1 MIFQFEQDFVADW
14 RCIPMVVRYRLD
26 TCGIKLKLAHW
37 HALSLSQRQWLVDTL
52 CDTLESQKQYTLQL
66 QAWVMEQTGQPVGT
80 IAVEPVWLQ
89 DQVVPPDLAATITL
103 SQWQRL
109 TPLQR
114 FALIK
119 LSRPGHEHRNLPL
132 ALREFGLAK

>member
-1 MIFQFEQDFVADW
+1 
-14 RCIPMVVRYRLD
+14 
-26 TCGIKLKLAHW
+26 
-37 HALSLSQRQWLVDTL
+37 
-52 CDTLESQKQYTLQL
+52 
-66 QAWVMEQTGQPVGT
+66 MEQTGQPVGT

>member
-26 TCGIKLKLAHW
+26 TCGLKLKLAHW
-37 HALSLSQRQWLVDTL
+37 HALSLGQRQWLVDTP
-52 CDTLESQKQYTLQL
+52 CDTLELQKQYTLQL
-66 QAWVMEQTGQPVGT
+66 QAWVMEQTGQPIGT